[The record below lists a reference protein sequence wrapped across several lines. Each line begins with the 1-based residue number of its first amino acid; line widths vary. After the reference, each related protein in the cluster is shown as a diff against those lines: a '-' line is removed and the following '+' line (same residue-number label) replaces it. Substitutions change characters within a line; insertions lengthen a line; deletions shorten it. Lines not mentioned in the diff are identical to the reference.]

1 MGRIGAGR
9 EPDDRAGIA
18 QHRSRDRAVGWANG
32 DGVMVDL
39 DPFVLGRIDRLLWLD
54 VLVALF
60 VSINDRL
67 ARAAAPRPPWLWLG
81 RWQCYL
87 AAIKTSGAHRV

>member
-1 MGRIGAGR
+1 M
-9 EPDDRAGIA
+9 
-18 QHRSRDRAVGWANG
+18 
-32 DGVMVDL
+32 DL

-67 ARAAAPRPPWLWLG
+67 ARAAAPRSRG
-81 RWQCYL
+81 Y
-87 AAIKTSGAHRV
+87 G